1 MSGRQTVK
9 RDYIILYLH
18 VKVLR
23 LLNST
28 SFWPPSR
35 VGGSFGRME
44 FFDGLM
50 LHLISSSCWK
60 CWPSSSGKYQKGITV
75 FNCLR
80 NRLQWHPHETSWN
93 PDHATCLTKTLYW
106 NNSAQLSKT
115 AMQDQSQPKSI
126 EEKESYPFLP
136 YIAGPIEF
144 GPRDETSSQGQPV
157 DARSVGHH
165 GTDRTSP
172 IFRCNMLGR
181 STSTDNWS
189 LLYHTLQ
196 TASKLKTISVNA
208 DPWEANRTRRAHGRL
223 SPKWRLV
230 LWILGTRIG
239 QPSSKRA
246 RFWKVIYL

>member
-60 CWPSSSGKYQKGITV
+60 RWPSSSGKYQKGITV

-80 NRLQWHPHETSWN
+80 NRLQWHPHETQITQ
-93 PDHATCLTKTLYW
+93 HAWPKHCIETI
-106 NNSAQLSKT
+106 QLSSAKQQCKT
-115 AMQDQSQPKSI
+115 SRNPKVL
-126 EEKESYPFLP
+126 KRKNPTVLP
-136 YIAGPIEF
+136 YIAGLIEF

-165 GTDRTSP
+165 GTDRMSP

-189 LLYHTLQ
+189 LLYHALQ
-196 TASKLKTISVNA
+196 TASKLKTISVNS

-223 SPKWRLV
+223 NPKWRLV